1 MNVLYPLL
9 LSFTIIFFA
18 ELGDKT
24 QIMVLS
30 FSTKNKIKTIILGIA
45 FGTFLSHGLAIL
57 LGSRLGSISNSHF
70 SYFLNL
76 FTYMSFILF
85 GVIGFISMKK
95 QSHPSNKS
103 PSVEH
108 NKTNLISKL
117 TKLRLNYV
125 FIIAFC
131 ILVGELGDKTF
142 LSSIGLGIQY
152 PTYKFSLII
161 GSILGMVCSNLLAI
175 LFGKL
180 VSKKFNQN
188 IIDIIS
194 NSLFIIFGVIGL
206 FFDFLF

>member
-30 FSTKNKIKTIILGIA
+30 FSTKSRMKHILLGIA
-45 FGTFLSHGLAIL
+45 LGTFLSHGLAIL
-57 LGSRLGSISNSHF
+57 FGSQLGSIHNENI
-70 SYFLNL
+70 SYYLNI
-76 FTYMSFILF
+76 FTYISFILF
-85 GVIGFISMKK
+85 GILGFISMKN
-95 QSHPSNKS
+95 PSLDNI
-103 PSVEH
+103 ENH
-108 NKTNLISKL
+108 KTGLISKL
-117 TKLRLNYV
+117 CNLKINFV

-152 PTYKFSLII
+152 PEYKFSLII

-175 LFGKL
+175 VFGKL
-180 VSKKFNQN
+180 LSMKFRQN
-188 IIDIIS
+188 IIEMIS
-194 NSLFIIFGVIGL
+194 NSLFIAFGIIGL
-206 FFDFLF
+206 IFNV

>member
-30 FSTKNKIKTIILGIA
+30 FSTKSRMKHILLGIA
-45 FGTFLSHGLAIL
+45 LGTFLSHGLAIL
-57 LGSRLGSISNSHF
+57 FGSQLGSIHNENV
-70 SYFLNL
+70 SYYLNI
-76 FTYMSFILF
+76 FTYISFILF
-85 GVIGFISMKK
+85 GILGFISIKN
-95 QSHPSNKS
+95 PSLDNI
-103 PSVEH
+103 ENH
-108 NKTNLISKL
+108 KTSLISKL
-117 TKLRLNYV
+117 CNLKINFV

-152 PTYKFSLII
+152 PEYKFSLII

-175 LFGKL
+175 VFGKL
-180 VSKKFNQN
+180 LSMKFRQN
-188 IIDIIS
+188 IIEMIS
-194 NSLFIIFGVIGL
+194 NSLFIAFGIIGL
-206 FFDFLF
+206 IFNV